1 MLFLNKSI
9 HLVFKFQHPVILND
23 IKSGSNIL
31 FSILK
36 MKIIKGVFFFMLA
49 ITFLFSCN
57 SRQNLEKQA
66 DVRLKHIEQLINHN
80 SLNEAKIEI
89 DSFHMLFP
97 RLVNKRRIAAAYSD
111 TIVGRESSRSLAY
124 CDSILPLEQHAA
136 DSIQK
141 NFRYEKDKIYQETG
155 NFIYKTQ
162 NTENNATRIY
172 LKAYVDDNADY
183 YLISNYCGPKLEH
196 TSVEVSTNNLFAHTD
211 TINTSD
217 PDYHS
222 FTDDGLRWE
231 VVTFKN
237 ESGKT
242 VSAFIAQNV
251 SQKIKVILHGK
262 KDYVYFLADSDK
274 KAIYET
280 YNLWIVKKDILRLQ
294 FEIKKATAKIERIT
308 AERTTKIK
316 KRI

>member
-1 MLFLNKSI
+1 MKN
-9 HLVFKFQHPVILND
+9 
-23 IKSGSNIL
+23 IKR
-31 FSILK
+31 
-36 MKIIKGVFFFMLA
+36 VFFFMLA
-49 ITFLFSCN
+49 FTFLISCN

-66 DVRLKHIEQLINHN
+66 DVRLKHIEQLISHN

-89 DSFHMLFP
+89 DSFHLLFP
-97 RLVNKRRIAAAYSD
+97 RLVNKRRIAAAYED
-111 TIVGRESSRSLAY
+111 TIVRRESSRSLAY
-124 CDSILPLEQHAA
+124 CDSILPLKRHEA

-162 NTENNATRIY
+162 NTESNTNRIY
-172 LKAYVDDNADY
+172 LKAYVDDNAEF
-183 YLISNYCGPKLEH
+183 YLISNYCGSKLEH
-196 TSVEVSTNNLFAHTD
+196 TSVEVSAKDLFAHTD

-222 FTDDGLRWE
+222 FTNDGLRWE

-242 VSAFIAQNV
+242 VSAFIAQYV

-262 KDYVYFLADSDK
+262 KNYVYFLADSDK
-274 KAIYET
+274 KAISDT
-280 YNLWIVKKDILRLQ
+280 YHLWIVKKDVLKLQ
-294 FEIKKATAKIERIT
+294 TEIKKATAKIERINT
-308 AERTTKIK
+308 ERTNKIK
-316 KRI
+316 KRS